1 MGKIYEMHFSV
12 STVNFCIF
20 LIFNQFKHLKS
31 SKKYKTHATN
41 SKIHGACYAI
51 VKTDQVKNSS
61 RKYIPLSFT
70 KSSVA

>member
-1 MGKIYEMHFSV
+1 MHFSV

-61 RKYIPLSFT
+61 RNIYLCHLQKAQLHKIFD
-70 KSSVA
+70 